1 MQRSESHKQ
10 LTLAKYI
17 GLGLCAHMKTRSGA
31 DNECLGQLGTDI
43 CQSTRIHVY
52 IIYFNDKCKSYT
64 INKKHLPYQQQHMNL
79 YTFGKFLLNNN

>member
-31 DNECLGQLGTDI
+31 DNECLGQSG
-43 CQSTRIHVY
+43 RYVKVIHVY
-52 IIYFNDKCKSYT
+52 INYFLMISVSLTLSIKNTYRT
-64 INKKHLPYQQQHMNL
+64 
-79 YTFGKFLLNNN
+79 NNNT

>member
-31 DNECLGQLGTDI
+31 DNECLGQSGRYVKVI
-43 CQSTRIHVY
+43 IHVY
-52 IIYFNDKCKSYT
+52 IIYFLMISVSLTLSIKNTYRT
-64 INKKHLPYQQQHMNL
+64 
-79 YTFGKFLLNNN
+79 NNNT

>member
-31 DNECLGQLGTDI
+31 DNECLGQSGTDI
-43 CQSTRIHVY
+43 CQSTNTCVHY
-52 IIYFNDKCKSYT
+52 
-64 INKKHLPYQQQHMNL
+64 
-79 YTFGKFLLNNN
+79 LL

>member
-31 DNECLGQLGTDI
+31 DNECLR
-43 CQSTRIHVY
+43 QSGRYVKVIHVY

-64 INKKHLPYQQQHMNL
+64 INKKHLPYQQQHMNIN
-79 YTFGKFLLNNN
+79 LLNNN

>member
-17 GLGLCAHMKTRSGA
+17 GSGLCAHMKKRSGA
-31 DNECLGQLGTDI
+31 DNECLGQSG
-43 CQSTRIHVY
+43 RYVKVMHVY

-64 INKKHLPYQQQHMNL
+64 INKKHLPYQQQHMNIN
-79 YTFGKFLLNNN
+79 LLNNN

>member
-31 DNECLGQLGTDI
+31 DNECLGQSG
-43 CQSTRIHVY
+43 RYVKVIHVY
-52 IIYFNDKCKSYT
+52 TLFTSMTSVSLTLSIKNTYRT
-64 INKKHLPYQQQHMNL
+64 
-79 YTFGKFLLNNN
+79 NNNT